1 MEGPKIP
8 KSCAQCRHFYRH
20 YVRTGGNRY
29 VPLELGH
36 CGHPRC
42 RDKQADTPACV
53 RFAQRRESRP

>member
-1 MEGPKIP
+1 MEELKIP

-42 RDKQADTPACV
+42 RDKQADTPACA
-53 RFAQRRESRP
+53 RFAQRREPRP

>member
-1 MEGPKIP
+1 MEELKIP

-42 RDKQADTPACV
+42 RDKQADTPACA